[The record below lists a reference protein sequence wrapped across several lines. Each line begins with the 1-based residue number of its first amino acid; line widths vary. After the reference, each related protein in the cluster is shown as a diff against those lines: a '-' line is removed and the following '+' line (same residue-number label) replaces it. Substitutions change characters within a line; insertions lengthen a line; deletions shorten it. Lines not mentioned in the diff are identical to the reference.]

1 MLYER
6 GVVVQTKSRID
17 GLAVQLSHPAA
28 EIEALYTSVLVAK
41 INGGVFSMFKSSAKA
56 LSKPISLATAAM
68 MTALFVVLYMVK
80 IPIAPESRISVTF
93 IPVAITGYLMGP
105 VAAMIVGAL
114 GDIIGFLAFPS
125 GAYFPGFTISAALS
139 GAIYGICLYRSVPSQ
154 IRVRVIISKLLIT
167 FFINIALN
175 TLWLAMLYNKAYFV
189 YMTSRIIKNLIMFPF
204 QVIIMIIV
212 LDILNRT
219 GITKKYF

>member
-17 GLAVQLSHPAA
+17 GLAVQSSHPAA
-28 EIEALYTSVLVAK
+28 KIEAIYTSVLVAK
-41 INGGVFSMFKSSAKA
+41 FNGGVFSMFKSSAKA
-56 LSKPISLATAAM
+56 LSKPLCLATAAM

-80 IPIAPESRISVTF
+80 IPLAPESRISVTF
-93 IPVAITGYLMGP
+93 IPIAITAYLMGP
-105 VAAMIVGAL
+105 VAAMVVGGL
-114 GDIIGFLAFPS
+114 GDILGFLAFPS
-125 GAYFPGFTISAALS
+125 GAYFPGFTVSSILS
-139 GAIYGICLYRSVPSQ
+139 GAVYGICLYRSNPSQ
-154 IRVRVIISKLLIT
+154 LRLRVIIAKLIIT

-175 TLWLAMLYNKAYFV
+175 TLWLSILYEKAYFV
-189 YMTSRIIKNLIMFPF
+189 FMTTRIIKNLITFPF
-204 QVIIMIIV
+204 QAIIMIIV